1 VNFQNEYNNLD
12 LTKFYLRILKMGSM
26 ISKSPMMIS
35 EIMVRTLE
43 HTQQGMT
50 VLKETKLS

>member
-1 VNFQNEYNNLD
+1 MNFQNEYNNLD

-43 HTQQGMT
+43 LHTAEDDRQ
-50 VLKETKLS
+50 S